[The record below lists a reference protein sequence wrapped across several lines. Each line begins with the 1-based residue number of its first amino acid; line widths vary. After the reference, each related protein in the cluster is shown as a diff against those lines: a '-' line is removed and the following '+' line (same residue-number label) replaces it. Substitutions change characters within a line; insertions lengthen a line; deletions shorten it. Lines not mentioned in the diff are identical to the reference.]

1 MGACN
6 AGIIG
11 TVYTVV
17 TLPVDALLPALIESL
32 RANPNL
38 VLEAPPGAGKTTR
51 VPPALLTAG
60 FGEVLVLEPRRL
72 AARLA
77 ARRVALE
84 MGETVGETV
93 GYQVR
98 FESFVGPKTQI
109 RFLTEGVLTRR
120 LLADPELRGIG
131 AVVLDEFHERHLEG
145 DLALALLRRLQQR
158 RRPDLRLVVMSATL
172 EGDLIARYLDGCP
185 VLRSEGRLF
194 PTTVVYTPHSA
205 EPLETCVAGAVERL
219 MREEPTGDV
228 LVFLPGAAEI
238 RRCQRAVR
246 GNALVLPLYGDLPP
260 EEQDRAVQPSAPGQR
275 KVILSTNVAES
286 SVTIE
291 GVRAVVDSGLARV
304 ARDNPWTG
312 LPRVEVQRV
321 PRASAIQRAGRAA
334 RTGPGIVIRLYT
346 EEDFLRRPEH
356 DPPEIARRELAQL
369 CLDLHAAGLRDP
381 HALPWLD
388 APPETALQSAEDLL
402 HRLGALDKEGGIT
415 KFGRE
420 LAALPLHPR
429 LAALALH
436 GGGEGIAAAAR
447 LASGSR
453 PNSAQIESQLRR
465 LIPRRPTR
473 DLHKAY
479 LLAFPDRVGRRRKAA
494 EVLLCGGASAILAND
509 SGVEKAEFL
518 VALDIEERPEQG
530 LPLVRQASP
539 VEPDWLLE
547 LFPDQVTARESVEW
561 NRTAGRV
568 EAVSALLY
576 DQLVLEESRGA
587 MPDPIQASEMLA
599 GKAVEAGL
607 HRFADPDSIEALRN
621 RAAFAG
627 FDELDVSAALRTL
640 SAGLRSFAELETYTR
655 DGGLERALLDRA
667 GDGAQQQ
674 LSRVAPE
681 WLTLPSGR
689 KAKVNY
695 TPGQPPWVAS
705 RLQDFFGMRETPR
718 VGPAAVPLTVH
729 LLAPNRRP
737 VQMTQDL
744 AGFWER
750 LYPQVRKELSRRY
763 PRHAWPENP
772 YNTSKD

>member
-1 MGACN
+1 
-6 AGIIG
+6 
-11 TVYTVV
+11 
-17 TLPVDALLPALIESL
+17 
-32 RANPNL
+32 
-38 VLEAPPGAGKTTR
+38 
-51 VPPALLTAG
+51 
-60 FGEVLVLEPRRL
+60 
-72 AARLA
+72 
-77 ARRVALE
+77 
-84 MGETVGETV
+84 
-93 GYQVR
+93 
-98 FESFVGPKTQI
+98 
-109 RFLTEGVLTRR
+109 
-120 LLADPELRGIG
+120 
-131 AVVLDEFHERHLEG
+131 
-145 DLALALLRRLQQR
+145 
-158 RRPDLRLVVMSATL
+158 MSATL
-172 EGDLIARYLDGCP
+172 DGETIARYLDGCP

-194 PTTVVYTPHSA
+194 AMTMAYTPHSA
-205 EPLETCVAGAVERL
+205 ETLEARVAGAVERVL
-219 MREEPTGDV
+219 REESTGDV

-260 EEQDRAVQPSAPGQR
+260 EEQDRAVQPPVAGQR

-312 LPRVEVQRV
+312 LPRVEIQRV

-334 RTGPGIVIRLYT
+334 RTGPGLVIRLYT

-356 DPPEIARRELAQL
+356 DEPEIARRELAQL

-388 APPETALQSAEDLL
+388 APPETALQSAEELL
-402 HRLGALDKEGGIT
+402 HRLGALDREGGIT

-447 LASGSR
+447 LASGNR
-453 PNSAQIESQLRR
+453 PNAVQIESQLRR
-465 LIPRRPTR
+465 LVARRPAQ

-479 LLAFPDRVGRRRKAA
+479 LLAFPDRVGRRRKAT
-494 EVLLCGGASAILAND
+494 EVLLSGGASAVLAND
-509 SGVEKAEFL
+509 AGVEKAEFL

-547 LFPDQVTARESVEW
+547 LFPDLVTARETVEW
-561 NRTAGRV
+561 NRTAERV
-568 EAVSALLY
+568 EAVSALVY
-576 DQLVLEESRGA
+576 DQLVLEETRGA
-587 MPDPIQASEMLA
+587 MPDAALASEMLA

-607 HRFADPDSIEALRN
+607 HRFADVEAIEALRN

-627 FDELDVSAALRTL
+627 LDEMDSGAALRNL
-640 SAGLRSFAELETYTR
+640 SMGLRSFAELQALTK
-655 DGGLERALLDRA
+655 DGGLERAMLELA
-667 GDGAQQQ
+667 GGGAQQK
-674 LSRVAPE
+674 LGRLAPE

-689 KAKVNY
+689 KTRVHY

-718 VGPAAVPLTVH
+718 VGMAGVPLTVH

>member
-1 MGACN
+1 MK
-6 AGIIG
+6 
-11 TVYTVV
+11 
-17 TLPVDALLPALIESL
+17 LPVDALLPALVESL
-32 RANPNL
+32 RNHPNL

-60 FGEVLVLEPRRL
+60 YGEVLVLEPRRL

-77 ARRVALE
+77 ARRVASE
-84 MGETVGETV
+84 MGEAVGETV

-98 FESFVGPKTQI
+98 FESVAGPKTRI

-120 LLADPELRGIG
+120 LLADPELGGAG

-145 DLALALLRRLQQR
+145 DLALALLRRLQKG

-172 EGDLIARYLDGCP
+172 DGGRVASYLDGCP
-185 VLRSEGRLF
+185 VLRSEGRLYAM
-194 PTTVVYTPHSA
+194 TVAYTPHSA
-205 EPLETCVAGAVERL
+205 ETLEARVAGAVERVL
-219 MREEPTGDV
+219 REESTGDV

-260 EEQDRAVQPSAPGQR
+260 EEQDRAVQPAVGGQR

-334 RTGPGIVIRLYT
+334 RTGPGLVIRLYT

-356 DPPEIARRELAQL
+356 DEPEITRRELAQL

-381 HALPWLD
+381 HAMTWLD
-388 APPETALQSAEDLL
+388 APPETALGPAEELL
-402 HRLGALDKEGGIT
+402 HRLGALDADGGIT

-436 GGGEGIAAAAR
+436 GGVEGMAAAAR
-447 LASGSR
+447 LASGGR
-453 PNSAQIESQLRR
+453 GNAAQIESQLRR
-465 LIPRRPTR
+465 MVRRRPAQ

-479 LLAFPDRVGRRRKAA
+479 LLAFPDRVGRRRKSN
-494 EVLLCGGASAILAND
+494 EVLLSGGSSAVLAVALGND
-509 SGVEKAEFL
+509 AGVGKAEFL

-530 LPLVRQASP
+530 LPLIRQASP
-539 VEPDWLLE
+539 VEPDWLLD
-547 LFPDQVTARESVEW
+547 LFPDLVTARETVEW
-561 NRTAGRV
+561 NRTAERV
-568 EAVSALLY
+568 EAVSALVY
-576 DQLVLEESRGA
+576 DQLVLAETRGT
-587 MPDPIQASEMLA
+587 MPDAAAAAEMLA
-599 GKAVEAGL
+599 GKALEAGL
-607 HRFADPDSIEALRN
+607 HRFADPDAVQGLRD
-621 RAAFAG
+621 RVAFAG
-627 FDELDVSAALRTL
+627 LAELDAGAALRAL
-640 SAGLRSFAELETYTR
+640 SAGLRSLAELETRTR
-655 DGGLERALLDRA
+655 DGGLERMMLELA
-667 GDGAQQQ
+667 GGGAREG
-674 LSRVAPE
+674 LSRLAPE

-689 KAKVNY
+689 KTRVHY

-705 RLQDFFGMRETPR
+705 RLQDFFGLRETPR
-718 VGPAAVPLTVH
+718 VGAAGVPLTVH

>member
-1 MGACN
+1 M
-6 AGIIG
+6 
-11 TVYTVV
+11 YTVV
-17 TLPVDALLPALIESL
+17 SLPVDALLPDLVKSL
-32 RANPNL
+32 RSNPNL
-38 VLEAPPGAGKTTR
+38 VLEAPPGGGKTTR

-60 FGEVLVLEPRRL
+60 FGEILVLEPRRL

-84 MGETVGETV
+84 MGEAVGETV

-98 FESFVGPKTQI
+98 FESFAGPTTRI
-109 RFLTEGVLTRR
+109 RYFTEGVLTRR
-120 LLADPELRGIG
+120 LLADPELRGVG

-145 DLALALLRRLQQR
+145 DLALALLRRLQLR

-172 EGDLIARYLDGCP
+172 EGETIARYLDACP

-194 PTTVVYTPHSA
+194 ALTVAYTPHSA
-205 EPLETCVAGAVERL
+205 DSLETRVASAVDRL
-219 MREEPTGDV
+219 LREEPTGDV

-246 GNALVLPLYGDLPP
+246 ANALILPLYGDLPP
-260 EEQDRAVQPSAPGQR
+260 EEQDRAVQPSVPGQR

-334 RTGPGIVIRLYT
+334 RTAPGLVIRLYT
-346 EEDFLRRPEH
+346 EEDFLRRPEY
-356 DPPEIARRELAQL
+356 DSPEISRRELAQL

-388 APPETALQSAEDLL
+388 APPETALQSAEELL
-402 HRLGALDKEGGIT
+402 HRLGALDKDGAIT
-415 KFGRE
+415 RFGKE

-447 LASGSR
+447 LASGNR
-453 PNSAQIESQLRR
+453 PNASQIESQLRR
-465 LIPRRPTR
+465 LVPRRPAQ

-479 LLAFPDRVGRRRKAA
+479 LLAFPDRVGRRRKST
-494 EVLLCGGASAILAND
+494 EVVLSGGASAILAND
-509 SGVEKAEFL
+509 AGVEKAEFL

-547 LFPDQVTARESVEW
+547 LFPDQVTARETVEW
-561 NRTAGRV
+561 NRAAERV
-568 EAVSALLY
+568 EAVSALVY

-587 MPDPIQASEMLA
+587 MPDPSLASQMLA
-599 GKAVEAGL
+599 AKAVEAGL
-607 HRFADPDSIEALRN
+607 HRFADPASIDALLN

-627 FDELDVSAALRTL
+627 LDGLDIAAALREL
-640 SAGLRSFAELETYTR
+640 CSGLRSFAELETYTR
-655 DGGLERALLDRA
+655 DGGLERAMLALA
-667 GDGAQQQ
+667 GPGAQQR
-674 LSRVAPE
+674 LSHLAPE

-689 KAKVNY
+689 KTKVNY

-718 VGPAAVPLTVH
+718 VGSAAVPLTVH

-772 YNTSKD
+772 YNMDKD

>member
-1 MGACN
+1 MYL
-6 AGIIG
+6 
-11 TVYTVV
+11 VL
-17 TLPVDALLPALIESL
+17 TLPVDALLPGLVKSL
-32 RANPNL
+32 RDHPNL

-51 VPPALLTAG
+51 VPPALLGAG
-60 FGEVLVLEPRRL
+60 FGEILVLEPRRL

-77 ARRVALE
+77 ARRVAVE
-84 MGETVGETV
+84 MGEPVGETT

-98 FESFVGPKTQI
+98 FESFAGPKTRI

-120 LLADPELRGIG
+120 LLADPDLRGVG

-145 DLALALLRRLQQR
+145 DLALALLRRLQLSA
-158 RRPDLRLVVMSATL
+158 RPDLRLVVMSATL
-172 EGDLIARYLDGCP
+172 EGETIARHLGACP

-194 PTTVVYTPHSA
+194 PLTVAYTPHSA
-205 EPLETCVAGAVERL
+205 ETLETRVAAAVERVL
-219 MREEPTGDV
+219 RDQPVGDV

-238 RRCQRAVR
+238 RRCQRAIR
-246 GNALVLPLYGDLPP
+246 ASALVLPLYGDLPP
-260 EEQDRAVQPSAPGQR
+260 EEQDRAVLPAVPGQR

-291 GVRAVVDSGLARV
+291 GVCAVVDSGLARV

-312 LPRVEVQRV
+312 LPRVELQRV
-321 PRASAIQRAGRAA
+321 PRASAVQRAGRAA
-334 RTGPGIVIRLYT
+334 RTGPGLVIRLYT

-356 DPPEIARRELAQL
+356 DQPEIARRELAQL

-388 APPETALQSAEDLL
+388 APPEAALQSAEDLL
-402 HRLGALDKEGGIT
+402 HRLGALDRDGGIT
-415 KFGRE
+415 KFGRD

-436 GGGEGIAAAAR
+436 GGAEGIAAAAR
-447 LASGSR
+447 LASGNRS
-453 PNSAQIESQLRR
+453 NSAQIESQLRR
-465 LIPRRPTR
+465 LMPRRPAQ

-479 LLAFPDRVGRRRKAA
+479 LLAFPDRVARRRKAT
-494 EVLLCGGASAILAND
+494 ELLLSGGASAVLAND
-509 SGVEKAEFL
+509 AGVEKAEFL
-518 VALDIEERPEQG
+518 VALDIEERPDQG

-547 LFPDQVTARESVEW
+547 LFPNQVTARETVEW
-561 NRTAGRV
+561 NRTAERV
-568 EAVSALLY
+568 DAVSALVY

-587 MPDPIQASEMLA
+587 MPDPALASEMLA
-599 GKAVEAGL
+599 AKAVEAGL
-607 HRFADPDSIEALRN
+607 HRFADPDAIDALRN

-627 FDELDVSAALRTL
+627 LDPLDLPAALRAL
-640 SAGLRSFAELETYTR
+640 AAGLRSFAELETCTR
-655 DGGLERALLDRA
+655 NGGLERALLELA
-667 GDGAQQQ
+667 GNGAQQR
-674 LSRVAPE
+674 LNRLAPE

-689 KAKVNY
+689 KTRVNY
-695 TPGQPPWVAS
+695 TPGQPPWAAS
-705 RLQDFFGMRETPR
+705 RLQDFFGLRETPR
-718 VGPAAVPLTVH
+718 VGAAATPVTVH